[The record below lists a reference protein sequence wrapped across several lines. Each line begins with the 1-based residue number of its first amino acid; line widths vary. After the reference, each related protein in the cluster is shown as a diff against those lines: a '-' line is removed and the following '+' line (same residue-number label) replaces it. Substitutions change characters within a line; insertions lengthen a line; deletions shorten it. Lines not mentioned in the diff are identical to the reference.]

1 MEIWQAIVLGLV
13 QGITE
18 FLPVSSSGHLTV
30 CERWLGVEGGLFFGV
45 MLHVGTLIP
54 LVAVY
59 LKKILELF
67 RPPFR
72 KLGLLALASLPAALA
87 GFLLGDWI
95 DEVFFGGTYVIFGFL
110 LTAVLLAAAERRS
123 RRPAFRSVGWKESAV
138 YGIAQAFAILPGLS
152 RSGTTAATGCFL
164 GVNREDNADFC
175 FLMSV
180 PVICGA
186 ALSEGIKAA
195 VGGAGVAWL
204 PVLFGVLAAA
214 VSGYLAI
221 RLFLAAMKKANYKW
235 FSLYLIALS
244 ILLVCTGWT
253 K

>member
-18 FLPVSSSGHLTV
+18 FLPVSSSGHLIV

-95 DEVFFGGTYVIFGFL
+95 D
-110 LTAVLLAAAERRS
+110 
-123 RRPAFRSVGWKESAV
+123 
-138 YGIAQAFAILPGLS
+138 
-152 RSGTTAATGCFL
+152 
-164 GVNREDNADFC
+164 
-175 FLMSV
+175 
-180 PVICGA
+180 
-186 ALSEGIKAA
+186 
-195 VGGAGVAWL
+195 
-204 PVLFGVLAAA
+204 
-214 VSGYLAI
+214 
-221 RLFLAAMKKANYKW
+221 
-235 FSLYLIALS
+235 
-244 ILLVCTGWT
+244 
-253 K
+253 

>member
-1 MEIWQAIVLGLV
+1 
-13 QGITE
+13 
-18 FLPVSSSGHLTV
+18 
-30 CERWLGVEGGLFFGV
+30 
-45 MLHVGTLIP
+45 ML
-54 LVAVY
+54 
-59 LKKILELF
+59 
-67 RPPFR
+67 
-72 KLGLLALASLPAALA
+72 
-87 GFLLGDWI
+87 
-95 DEVFFGGTYVIFGFL
+95 
-110 LTAVLLAAAERRS
+110 
-123 RRPAFRSVGWKESAV
+123 
-138 YGIAQAFAILPGLS
+138 
-152 RSGTTAATGCFL
+152 L

-244 ILLVCTGWT
+244 ILLVWHGVGKMKKTRAELLEERLKNASPSEVGRLL
-253 K
+253 KALLKEKKKLF

>member
-18 FLPVSSSGHLTV
+18 FLPVSSSGHLIV

-72 KLGLLALASLPAALA
+72 KLGLARARQPPRGARGLSA
-87 GFLLGDWI
+87 GGLDRRG
-95 DEVFFGGTYVIFGFL
+95 VFRRNVCDFRLSADGGPGWR
-110 LTAVLLAAAERRS
+110 RRS
-123 RRPAFRSVGWKESAV
+123 GAPGGQRSAASAGKESAV

-195 VGGAGVAWL
+195 VGGAASHGC
-204 PVLFGVLAAA
+204 PSS
-214 VSGYLAI
+214 SGCW
-221 RLFLAAMKKANYKW
+221 RRR
-235 FSLYLIALS
+235 
-244 ILLVCTGWT
+244 
-253 K
+253 

>member
-18 FLPVSSSGHLTV
+18 FLPVSSSGHLIV

-110 LTAVLLAAAERRS
+110 LTAVLLAAAERRYDS
-123 RRPAFRSVGWKESAV
+123 LPEDLTP
-138 YGIAQAFAILPGLS
+138 QALEQQLLRVFLVLLGRL
-152 RSGTTAATGCFL
+152 GQQTAAFDLQKQRRHGHELAGLVHVEIRRGMDGFDVLLRDFADENILQVDL
-164 GVNREDNADFC
+164 GLADQ
-175 FLMSV
+175 V
-180 PVICGA
+180 
-186 ALSEGIKAA
+186 E
-195 VGGAGVAWL
+195 
-204 PVLFGVLAAA
+204 
-214 VSGYLAI
+214 
-221 RLFLAAMKKANYKW
+221 
-235 FSLYLIALS
+235 
-244 ILLVCTGWT
+244 
-253 K
+253 

>member
-18 FLPVSSSGHLTV
+18 FLPVSSSGHLIV

-152 RSGTTAATGCFL
+152 RSGTTAATGCF
-164 GVNREDNADFC
+164 
-175 FLMSV
+175 
-180 PVICGA
+180 
-186 ALSEGIKAA
+186 
-195 VGGAGVAWL
+195 
-204 PVLFGVLAAA
+204 
-214 VSGYLAI
+214 
-221 RLFLAAMKKANYKW
+221 
-235 FSLYLIALS
+235 
-244 ILLVCTGWT
+244 
-253 K
+253 

>member
-1 MEIWQAIVLGLV
+1 
-13 QGITE
+13 
-18 FLPVSSSGHLTV
+18 
-30 CERWLGVEGGLFFGV
+30 
-45 MLHVGTLIP
+45 
-54 LVAVY
+54 
-59 LKKILELF
+59 
-67 RPPFR
+67 
-72 KLGLLALASLPAALA
+72 
-87 GFLLGDWI
+87 
-95 DEVFFGGTYVIFGFL
+95 
-110 LTAVLLAAAERRS
+110 
-123 RRPAFRSVGWKESAV
+123 
-138 YGIAQAFAILPGLS
+138 
-152 RSGTTAATGCFL
+152 
-164 GVNREDNADFC
+164 
-175 FLMSV
+175 MSV

-244 ILLVCTGWT
+244 ILLVCTGWA